1 MSLMVEKLAYLKKQ
15 CRLTTE
21 QTARLSN
28 IPVGTLNKIFSG
40 QTKHP
45 AAEHMDRISRVFRV
59 SVHYLLDDELPTECC
74 FSAYTEDGLF
84 SLSAEEVRVVTQ
96 YRRLDAG
103 VKHALASMAAL
114 LRVPP
119 GLLAGSVP
127 VKRTVCYATSPPDG
141 AASRSLR
148 PILLPE
154 TDPAVRQADFTV
166 LLGDGSMEPIY
177 PSGSVLLCRRGLAGR
192 EDYGL
197 YQLNRALLPRR
208 LVRRRG
214 ITRLVAPSLAYKD
227 IVVAETDFLECLGA
241 ITGPA
246 RSYRWV

>member
-1 MSLMVEKLAYLKKQ
+1 MSLMVEKLAYLKKL

-21 QTARLSN
+21 QTAQLSH

-45 AAEHMDRISRVFRV
+45 AAEHIDRISQVFRV
-59 SVHYLLDDELPTECC
+59 PVHYLMDDTLPTECC
-74 FSAYTEDGLF
+74 FSAETENGLF
-84 SLSAEEVRVVTQ
+84 SLSAEEVRMVTQ

-103 VKHALASMAAL
+103 AKQILSAMTAL
-114 LRVPP
+114 LRLPT
-119 GLLAGSVP
+119 GLLAGTVP
-127 VKRTVCYATSPPDG
+127 LKRTFCYAAPAPEGVSGHPM
-141 AASRSLR
+141 R

-166 LLGDGSMEPIY
+166 LLEDRSMEPIY
-177 PSGSVLLCRRGLAGR
+177 PQGSVILCRRGPVGR

-197 YQLNRALLPRR
+197 YQLNQELLLRR

-214 ITRLVAPSLAYKD
+214 VTRLVAPNLSCKD
-227 IVVAETDFLECLGA
+227 VVVDEADFLDCLGG
-241 ITGPA
+241 IIGLV
-246 RSYRWV
+246 RGYRWG

>member
-1 MSLMVEKLAYLKKQ
+1 MSLMVEKLAYLKKI

-21 QTARLSN
+21 QTAQLSH

-45 AAEHMDRISRVFRV
+45 AAEHMDRISQVFRV

-84 SLSAEEVRVVTQ
+84 SLSAEEARFVTQ

-103 VKHALASMAAL
+103 AKQALTAMASL
-114 LRVPP
+114 LRVPA
-119 GLLAGSVP
+119 GLLAGTVP
-127 VKRTVCYATSPPDG
+127 VRRTFCYTSPAPEG
-141 AASRSLR
+141 VPRPLR

-166 LLGDGSMEPIY
+166 LLRDGCMEPIY
-177 PSGSVLLCRRGLAGR
+177 PSGSVLLCRRGPVGK

-197 YQLNRALLPRR
+197 YQLNHNLFLRR
-208 LVRRRG
+208 SVRRRG
-214 ITRLVAPSLAYKD
+214 VTRLVAPNLEYKD
-227 IVVAETDFLECLGA
+227 ILVAETDFLDCLGV
-241 ITGPA
+241 ITGPVCG
-246 RSYRWV
+246 YRWG

>member
-1 MSLMVEKLAYLKKQ
+1 MSLMVEKLAYLKKL

-21 QTARLSN
+21 QTAQLSN

-45 AAEHMDRISRVFRV
+45 AAEHIDRISQVFRV
-59 SVHYLLDDELPTECC
+59 STHYLLDDDLPTECC
-74 FSAYTEDGLF
+74 FSAHTEEGLF
-84 SLSAEEVRVVTQ
+84 SLSAEEVRIVTQ
-96 YRRLDAG
+96 YRRLDTGA
-103 VKHALASMAAL
+103 KHILGPMAAL

-127 VKRTVCYATSPPDG
+127 VKRTFCYAAPAPEG
-141 AASRSLR
+141 NAARPLR

-166 LLGDGSMEPIY
+166 LLGDRCMEPIY
-177 PSGSVLLCRRGLAGR
+177 PSGSVLLCRSGPGSR

-197 YQLNRALLPRR
+197 YQLNQALLLRR

-214 ITRLVAPSLAYKD
+214 VTRLVAPSLEYKD
-227 IVVAETDFLECLGA
+227 IIVAETDFLECLGV
-241 ITGPA
+241 ITGLVCG
-246 RSYRWV
+246 YRWG